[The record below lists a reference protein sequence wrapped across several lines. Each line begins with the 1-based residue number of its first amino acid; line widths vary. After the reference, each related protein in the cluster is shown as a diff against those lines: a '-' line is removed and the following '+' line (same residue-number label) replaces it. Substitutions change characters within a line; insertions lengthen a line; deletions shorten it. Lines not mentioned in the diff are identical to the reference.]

1 MNNNKNKFLIQKH
14 KLAILY
20 IKYSNNKIK
29 KESLITFYNN

>member
-1 MNNNKNKFLIQKH
+1 MNNNKNKFLINKH
-14 KLAILY
+14 KLPIKY